1 MLLVVIVGLLT
12 VAQADKASAHP
23 HVFITYS
30 ASVIFGEQDIAGL
43 RLTWTFDEMYSG
55 MIRTDYTA
63 AKTGAITPADVKTIE
78 KEAFNNLANYGYF
91 LDIKINDQPVRIAK
105 VKDFD
110 VKFVGQRA
118 VYQFTVPL
126 ETLSVKS
133 PNVIEIAV
141 FDREYYVEFSLKEK
155 DAVTLQNADGLDA
168 KCDELRNERR
178 ITVLGPIQSDLVV
191 CTYARKA

>member
-30 ASVIFGEQDIAGL
+30 ASVIFGERDIAGL

-118 VYQFTVPL
+118 VYQFTV
-126 ETLSVKS
+126 
-133 PNVIEIAV
+133 
-141 FDREYYVEFSLKEK
+141 
-155 DAVTLQNADGLDA
+155 TLQNADGLDA